1 MTHAQLAG
9 LASAILGAIGTVVL
23 FFNSYALQPFQGGIF
38 GSDVLTAL
46 NNAIRTANAKRV
58 VRQRIRLAFLCVSF
72 AIQAVA
78 VFL

>member
-38 GSDVLTAL
+38 GSDALTAS
-46 NNAIRTANAKRV
+46 NNAIRTANTKRI
-58 VRQRIRLAFLCVSF
+58 VRQRIGLAFLCVSF
-72 AIQAVA
+72 AIQAVT

>member
-38 GSDVLTAL
+38 GSDALTAS
-46 NNAIRTANAKRV
+46 NNAVRTTARSLWCDSASASHSSV
-58 VRQRIRLAFLCVSF
+58 
-72 AIQAVA
+72 
-78 VFL
+78 

>member
-1 MTHAQLAG
+1 VGSNPTP
-9 LASAILGAIGTVVL
+9 SATSEQNC
-23 FFNSYALQPFQGGIF
+23 FNSYALQPFEGGIF
-38 GSDVLTAL
+38 GSDALTAS

-58 VRQRIRLAFLCVSF
+58 VRQRIGFAFLCVSF